1 MEAHIYFG
9 KNAKYVIRGEEKMSK
24 TYFIEDLYDLSFEQK
39 KDLLKLFVSENETL
53 CFFYVE
59 ENLKSLNNKEEK
71 MILTNLYEK
80 SPEWLVPLGQVREL
94 KGMMWYKVKTD
105 EEIIQAIEIEQLFWC
120 IIVKDGDPVKDF
132 SYSFA
137 LIEDD
142 CIEELVIEEKEKE
155 KNSFVNK
162 VFPKIREMFGDKLKV
177 S

>member
-1 MEAHIYFG
+1 
-9 KNAKYVIRGEEKMSK
+9 MSK

-53 CFFYVE
+53 CFFYAE
-59 ENLKSLNNKEEK
+59 ENLKSLNNKEKK
-71 MILTNLYEK
+71 MVLTNLYEK
-80 SPEWLVPLGQVREL
+80 SQKWIVPLGQVREL
-94 KGMMWYKVKTD
+94 KGMMWYKVKID

-120 IIVKDGDPVKDF
+120 VIVKDGYPVKDF

-142 CIEELVIEEKEKE
+142 CIEELVIEEKEK
-155 KNSFVNK
+155 NSFINK
-162 VFPKIREMFGDKLKV
+162 VCPKIREMFGEKLKI